1 MLLLSVLPLQQA
13 GAAAKGVPLYQHIAN
28 LAGNP
33 RPVLP
38 VPSFN
43 VINGGVHAG
52 NALAPQVN
60 PTPWDSGWMTF
71 YCYYHTFA
79 WADGVTARVG

>member
-1 MLLLSVLPLQQA
+1 M
-13 GAAAKGVPLYQHIAN
+13 PLYRHIAS

-52 NALAPQVN
+52 NALAFQEFMIM
-60 PTPWDSGWMTF
+60 PTGASSSSTTGAGAAAAAA
-71 YCYYHTFA
+71 A
-79 WADGVTARVG
+79 WCCACACSIN

>member
-1 MLLLSVLPLQQA
+1 VLLVVNNQPAMSLVPPSIPQA
-13 GAAAKGVPLYQHIAN
+13 GAAARGVPLYQHIAD

-52 NALAPQVN
+52 NALAPQEFMIL
-60 PTPWDSGWMTF
+60 P
-71 YCYYHTFA
+71 
-79 WADGVTARVG
+79 VG